1 MLDWFKRISAPVPSE
16 PAVENEKMVERLM
29 DRLAT
34 SGRSSEEPAP
44 MFCPVFD
51 QEPVDDEVLELSHDM
66 KVERPADPVEVSGEP
81 AAAPIA
87 ISREPSIDNDKVL
100 PGNEQN
106 VQRLTPRVAAS
117 SKAGGEVAGGSS
129 QMKIIAVASQ
139 KGGCGKTTIAAHLAV
154 RAGMVGQGPAVL
166 IDTDPQHSLTEW
178 WQARADDSLALATV
192 KLDDLP
198 GSLATL
204 RSQGA
209 AVAIIDT
216 PPALTASIERV
227 IALADLVLIPARP
240 SPHDLRA
247 IGATVEMTRRA
258 GKPFV
263 FVVNGAA
270 PRANITAEAVAA
282 LSEHGRV
289 APVIMYQRTEWAA
302 SMIDGRTVMEAAPAS
317 RSAQEIAELWKC
329 VYAQITMRAAA

>member
-1 MLDWFKRISAPVPSE
+1 MLDWFKRISAPVPGE
-16 PAVENEKMVERLM
+16 AMVENDKMVERLM

-34 SGRSSEEPAP
+34 SGRPSEELSPLFRP
-44 MFCPVFD
+44 MPNDGLVK
-51 QEPVDDEVLELSHDM
+51 DEVLELSHDM
-66 KVERPADPVEVSGEP
+66 KMERPAAPVEVFENP
-81 AAAPIA
+81 AAP
-87 ISREPSIDNDKVL
+87 SRDPSVDNESVL
-100 PGNEQN
+100 SANEQN
-106 VQRLTPRVAAS
+106 VERLMPRVAAS
-117 SKAGGEVAGGSS
+117 SKASGEAAGGSS

-154 RAGMVGQGPAVL
+154 RAGMIGQGPAVL

-178 WQARADDSLALATV
+178 WQARDDDSLALATV
-192 KLDDLP
+192 TLDDLA

-270 PRANITAEAVAA
+270 PRASITAEAVAA

-289 APVIMYQRTEWAA
+289 APGILYQRTDFAA
-302 SMIDGRTVMEAAPAS
+302 SMIDGRTVMEAAPNG
-317 RSAQEIAELWKC
+317 RSAHEIAELWKC
-329 VYAQITMRAAA
+329 VYGQISMRAAA